1 MSAALPSSLGTEPIA
16 RRPLAWTEALTVL
29 APGATAGTGASTPV
43 AQTAT
48 TTHPSPRAR
57 SAAAAVIAPVLLPRR
72 HDRRFAWAESHGSR
86 RGKARHSGKCV
97 HDVGTSTSV
106 RALLGGTATGC

>member
-1 MSAALPSSLGTEPIA
+1 MSAALPSPLGAEPIA

-29 APGATAGTGASTPV
+29 APGATAGTGATTPV

-48 TTHPSPRAR
+48 TTHPSPRA
-57 SAAAAVIAPVLLPRR
+57 LPRR
-72 HDRRFAWAESHGSR
+72 HDQRFAWAESHGSR

-97 HDVGTSTSV
+97 HDVGTLTSV
-106 RALLGGTATGC
+106 RALLGGTVTGC